1 MMAPK
6 NSSPKKIIAIV
17 TDAWHPQI
25 NGVVTSLKEIIK
37 HLEARHYEVTV
48 IHPGLF
54 RTVPVPN
61 YPGVHISVDVHHLQK
76 ILAKTKPDYIHIVT
90 EGPLGLAARLYC
102 QTHHLAFTSSYHTN
116 FQHYLATRHI
126 PVLPKVG
133 NRYLRW
139 FHSAAAATMVA
150 TPALKDELERSKF
163 KHVVVSPLGV
173 DTELFSPRPHARKG
187 SFHRPVF
194 GYLGRVAKEKGVEDF
209 LKLDLPG
216 TKIVIGDGPQRE
228 VLEKKY
234 PESTVFVG
242 FQTSDALVDWLA
254 QCDVFV
260 MPSRTET
267 FGLVV
272 IEALACGVPVAAY
285 NVMGPREIIT
295 QGVDG
300 YMSDNLADAA
310 QKCLSL
316 SPNKCREKALKYSWN
331 AATDTFI
338 KNLVPVK

>member
-1 MMAPK
+1 MIVPK
-6 NSSPKKIIAIV
+6 SSSSKRIIAIV

-25 NGVVTSLKEIIK
+25 NGVVTSLREIIR
-37 HLEARHYEVTV
+37 HLEIHQYEVTV
-48 IHPGLF
+48 VHPGLF

-76 ILAKTKPDYIHIVT
+76 ILVKTKPDYIHIVT

-150 TPALKDELERSKF
+150 TPALKEELERSKF
-163 KHVVVSPLGV
+163 KHVVISPLGV
-173 DTELFSPRPHARKG
+173 DTDLFSPRPRDRIDSLQH
-187 SFHRPVF
+187 PVF
-194 GYLGRVAKEKGVEDF
+194 GYLGRIAKEKGIEEF

-216 TKIVIGDGPQRE
+216 TKIIIGDGPQRE
-228 VLEKKY
+228 ALEKKY
-234 PESTVFVG
+234 QESTQFVG
-242 FQTSDALVDWLA
+242 FQTGETLVDWLT

-272 IEALACGVPVAAY
+272 IEALACGIPVAAY

-300 YMSDNLADAA
+300 YMSDDLADAA

-316 SPNKCREKALKYSWN
+316 SADKCREKALKYSWE
-331 AATDTFI
+331 AATLAFI